1 MTNKP
6 RSSMATKKP
15 DETRTTKPPPA
26 APQPRP
32 AQGPVK
38 TQMLGEHGD
47 DDLGYDPAIIKT
59 EPIPDDD

>member
-1 MTNKP
+1 
-6 RSSMATKKP
+6 MATKKP

-47 DDLGYDPAIIKT
+47 DDLGYDPSTIPT
-59 EPIPDDD
+59 EAIPDDD